1 MIISGNRAD
10 EELFI
15 TLFALQSILILEGV
29 DSMPAYK
36 DPTTGTW
43 FVKFYSKDWKGENRQ
58 VKKRGFKTKKE
69 ALEFERN
76 FKMKEECNLDMTFGE
91 FFKLYTEDMQN
102 RLKRNTWLTKEHIV
116 RTKILPYFQD
126 QRMNEITA
134 SDVMKWQ
141 NELIAMKDN
150 NGEGLSPT
158 YRKTI
163 HNQLSCIFNHAC
175 RYYQLKSNP
184 EDRQDAW
191 GKRKSRRCFSG
202 RRKSINGFLRL
213 LWISRNPF
221 MHLKCCIGQE
231 QDWVRC

>member
-1 MIISGNRAD
+1 MLSSTSRAD

-15 TLFALQSILILEGV
+15 TLFALQLILILEGV

-43 FVKFYSKDWKGENRQ
+43 FVKFYSKDWKGDNRQ

-91 FFKLYTEDMQN
+91 FFKLYTEDMQS

-126 QRMNEITA
+126 MKMNEIIA
-134 SDVMKWQ
+134 SDIMKWQ
-141 NELIAMKDN
+141 NELIAMKDK

-163 HNQLSCIFNHAC
+163 HKFTLKHIF
-175 RYYQLKSNP
+175 
-184 EDRQDAW
+184 W
-191 GKRKSRRCFSG
+191 
-202 RRKSINGFLRL
+202 SIFLY
-213 LWISRNPF
+213 I
-221 MHLKCCIGQE
+221 MKQ
-231 QDWVRC
+231 

>member
-36 DPTTGTW
+36 APTTGTW

-58 VKKRGFKTKKE
+58 IKKRGFKPQKE
-69 ALEFERN
+69 ALDFERN

-91 FFKLYTEDMQN
+91 FFKLYTEDMQS
-102 RLKRNTWLTKEHIV
+102 RLKRNTWLAKEHIV

-163 HNQLSCIFNHAC
+163 HNQLS
-175 RYYQLKSNP
+175 
-184 EDRQDAW
+184 
-191 GKRKSRRCFSG
+191 
-202 RRKSINGFLRL
+202 
-213 LWISRNPF
+213 
-221 MHLKCCIGQE
+221 
-231 QDWVRC
+231 